1 MNHASQDRMR
11 SQVDVSQVC
20 RASVDS
26 AISQNASTPY
36 RLYGMRLSGNSLCV
50 FPQHWHFNTLRWYL
64 CMQSPYRT
72 FRVQVPW
79 TLSAPPQIGHRL
91 LSLLKILVVSPLQDN
106 SYCAILIMVCER
118 EHWVV
123 VIIGNVLVSSD
134 WTHCFLLPHFLSCHN
149 NSISNQKQE
158 AKPKKYMQNTKFRL
172 PYTKLFSIMKMIAT

>member
-50 FPQHWHFNTLRWYL
+50 FPQHWHFNTPRWYL

-149 NSISNQKQE
+149 NSISD
-158 AKPKKYMQNTKFRL
+158 
-172 PYTKLFSIMKMIAT
+172 